1 MRPLHRLFALLS
13 VLSVAALAVVAP
25 SPADARVGAR
35 PPGFSLPSIPGGPV
49 SGNFEMSEYLGND
62 PVAIVFWATWC
73 EPCKVQ
79 LPLYQQLY
87 ERYQE
92 QGLKV
97 VAIAMDGPETI
108 ARTAPVVRRLGLTFP
123 VVSDLDTAVT
133 SRLNPRRGA
142 PMTVWVDRSGRI
154 VYEREGF
161 TLAERNDIA
170 RGISA
175 LVRRGA
181 SD

>member
-1 MRPLHRLFALLS
+1 MRPMTRPFALLS
-13 VLSVAALAVVAP
+13 ALALAATVSFAP
-25 SPADARVGAR
+25 PLAEARVGAR
-35 PPGFSLPSIPGGPV
+35 PPAFSLPSIPGGPV
-49 SGNFEMSEYLGND
+49 SGNFEMSDHLGES

-73 EPCKVQ
+73 EPCKQQ

-97 VAIAMDGPETI
+97 VAVSMDGPETL
-108 ARTAPVVRRLGLTFP
+108 ARTSPVVRRLGLTFP

-170 RGISA
+170 RGIAA

-181 SD
+181 N